1 MKAGQ
6 NIVKRYIFMLFYPS
20 CNSLLDFDQ
29 YRLVVTSWWFKYLRL
44 FLLSANRNFQ
54 RKKEER
60 ERRGK
65 KKNDNILPQTVL
77 VRKLKDVK
85 KKWNKSPIRYSIHWK
100 SLTLTSLTTGYH
112 HGGVLP
118 IKGLVGMSRWLARS
132 TFATGLPTIGLHF
145 QQSSRYSC

>member
-1 MKAGQ
+1 MYISAHSLDIQINLMKAGQ

-20 CNSLLDFDQ
+20 CNSPLDFDQ
-29 YRLVVTSWWFKYLRL
+29 YRLVVTSWCFKYLRL

-85 KKWNKSPIRYSIHWK
+85 KNE
-100 SLTLTSLTTGYH
+100 
-112 HGGVLP
+112 
-118 IKGLVGMSRWLARS
+118 IKV
-132 TFATGLPTIGLHF
+132 
-145 QQSSRYSC
+145 Q